1 MKDINSLFSDVYD
14 LQRLDLV
21 VDTRLVVNDGE
32 VAIHWP
38 ELGQAGS
45 DNAMS
50 FCSQKFLCPKLI
62 KHYTVIED
70 TEVTDDILK
79 NNSESE

>member
-14 LQRLDLV
+14 LQRLDFV

-38 ELGQAGS
+38 EVGLAGA
-45 DNAMS
+45 DNQCRSAPRS
-50 FCSQKFLCPKLI
+50 FCVRSSSNTIQCYVFM
-62 KHYTVIED
+62 
-70 TEVTDDILK
+70 
-79 NNSESE
+79 

>member
-38 ELGQAGS
+38 EVGQAGADNVVLLPGVSVSEAHETLHS
-45 DNAMS
+45 DRG
-50 FCSQKFLCPKLI
+50 
-62 KHYTVIED
+62 H
-70 TEVTDDILK
+70 
-79 NNSESE
+79 

>member
-32 VAIHWP
+32 VAIHWHWP
-38 ELGQAGS
+38 ELELT
-45 DNAMS
+45 MS
-50 FCSQKFLCPKLI
+50 FCSQEFLCPKLI